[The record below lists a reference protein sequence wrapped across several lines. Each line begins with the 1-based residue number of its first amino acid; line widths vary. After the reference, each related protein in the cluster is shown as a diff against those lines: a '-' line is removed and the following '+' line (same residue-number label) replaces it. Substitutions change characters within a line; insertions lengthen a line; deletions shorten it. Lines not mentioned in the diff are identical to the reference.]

1 VEATDTFCPHIKNE
15 DKDNGDFQIV
25 RTIFEDGDV
34 TFQVWMKKG
43 RKRQFPK
50 GVWAIVHKKTIEND
64 VFENEDVKASITK

>member
-1 VEATDTFCPHIKNE
+1 MEATDTFCPHIKNE

-43 RKRQFPK
+43 RKRRFPK
-50 GVWAIVHKKTIEND
+50 GVWAIVHEKTIEND